1 MNSAFDLMFLINLRT
16 PIVVGVVSVQSLV
29 RIVEDEVPEVLGH
42 REMLEAD
49 SLAEGCL
56 LPS

>member
-49 SLAEGCL
+49 SLAQGSL